1 MSQSTRHSIFKKS
14 RTNEKSRSFITM
26 AEKKCNRFG
35 AKGLYK
41 RRDKASC
48 DQLEEAGCSWYTRPD
63 GRTGCVL
70 DHNVPEGASK
80 GSDPLL
86 DKMEAY
92 LNMNKEE
99 RTEFKKGSLKK
110 KSKGK
115 KRSRSRGRG
124 RGRSRGRGRGRSSS
138 GKRSRGRGRSSSGKR
153 SRNRSRSRSKGRSRA
168 TRRRSSRR
176 VR

>member
-1 MSQSTRHSIFKKS
+1 MSQNMSRKNRHSTFKKL

-26 AEKKCNRFG
+26 AEKKCNRYG

-48 DQLEEAGCSWYTRPD
+48 DQLKEAGCSWMTLPD
-63 GRTGCVL
+63 GSFSGCVL

-86 DKMEAY
+86 DKMDAY

-99 RTEFKKGSLKK
+99 RTELKRGSLKK
-110 KSKGK
+110 KRKGK
-115 KRSRSRGRG
+115 KRSSMKSRSRSSSGKRG
-124 RGRSRGRGRGRSSS
+124 RGRSRGRTGKRSPMRPRSRSRARS
-138 GKRSRGRGRSSSGKR
+138 GKRSRVV
-153 SRNRSRSRSKGRSRA
+153 
-168 TRRRSSRR
+168 RRRSVRR
-176 VR
+176 AR

>member
-1 MSQSTRHSIFKKS
+1 MSQNMSQKTRHSTFKKL

-26 AEKKCNRFG
+26 AEKKCNRYG

-48 DQLEEAGCSWYTRPD
+48 DQLKEAGCSWMTLPD
-63 GRTGCVL
+63 GSFSGCVL

-92 LNMNKEE
+92 LNMNKEG
-99 RTEFKKGSLKK
+99 RTELKRGSLKK
-110 KSKGK
+110 KRKGK
-115 KRSRSRGRG
+115 KRSSMK
-124 RGRSRGRGRGRSSS
+124 SRGRSSS
-138 GKRSRGRGRSSSGKR
+138 GKRSRGRSRGRTGKRSPMRPRSRSRARSGKR
-153 SRNRSRSRSKGRSRA
+153 SRVA
-168 TRRRSSRR
+168 RRRSVRR
-176 VR
+176 AR

>member
-1 MSQSTRHSIFKKS
+1 MSQRTRHSIFKKS

-110 KSKGK
+110 KRKGK

-124 RGRSRGRGRGRSSS
+124 RSRSRSGKRSRSRGRGRNRGRSSS
-138 GKRSRGRGRSSSGKR
+138 GKRSRS
-153 SRNRSRSRSKGRSRA
+153 RSRSRGSKRSRA
-168 TRRRSSRR
+168 TRRSR
-176 VR
+176 

>member
-1 MSQSTRHSIFKKS
+1 MSQNMSRKNRHSTFKKL

-26 AEKKCNRFG
+26 AEKKCNRYG

-48 DQLEEAGCSWYTRPD
+48 DQLEEAGCSWLTLPD
-63 GRTGCVL
+63 GSFSGCVL
-70 DHNVPEGASK
+70 DHDVPEGASK

-99 RTEFKKGSLKK
+99 RTELKRGSLKK
-110 KSKGK
+110 KRKGK
-115 KRSRSRGRG
+115 RRSSMKSRGRGKGRG
-124 RGRSRGRGRGRSSS
+124 RGRSRSRTGKRSPMRPRSRS
-138 GKRSRGRGRSSSGKR
+138 RAGKRSRVS
-153 SRNRSRSRSKGRSRA
+153 
-168 TRRRSSRR
+168 RRRSVRR
-176 VR
+176 AR